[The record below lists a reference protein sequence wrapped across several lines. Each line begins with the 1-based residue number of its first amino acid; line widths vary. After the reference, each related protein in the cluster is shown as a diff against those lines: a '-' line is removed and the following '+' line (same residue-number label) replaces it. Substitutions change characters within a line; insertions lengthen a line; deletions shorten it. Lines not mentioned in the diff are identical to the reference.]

1 MGFKSQPLHL
11 DLEAGLTIGVRVKI
25 TATGAP
31 YEKVVVQLGAAS
43 STIFTISVDSLDRL
57 SASLMD
63 RDGAEIRSTA
73 IPSTQYAGKFVNFR
87 AFFALPQSGEAK
99 LSVWLDGRLVYTG
112 TGQLSPDSSP
122 PKRAISIGNDLAD
135 RGGIKMTV
143 NKMVLL
149 DGDAE
154 PAIANDIDNEWGNRT

>member
-1 MGFKSQPLHL
+1 MGFRSQPQQL
-11 DLEAGLTIGVRVKI
+11 DLEAGLTIAVRVKI

-31 YEKVVVQLGAAS
+31 HEKVVIQLGAAS
-43 STIFTISVDSLDRL
+43 SATFTISVDSHDRL

-63 RDGAEIRSTA
+63 HDGAEIRSTA
-73 IPSTQYAGKFVNFR
+73 IPSSQFAGKFVNFR

-99 LSVWLDGRLVYTG
+99 LSVWLDGKQVYTG
-112 TGQLSPDSSP
+112 TGQLSPDSNP

-135 RGGIKMTV
+135 KGGIKMTV

-149 DGDAE
+149 DGEAD
-154 PAIANDIDNEWGNRT
+154 PAMANDIDSEWGNRT